1 MADGDKD
8 KRLRELRPEDPVKD
22 YVTWEAQAI
31 GRALMRGCLNH
42 SSSAVASLQARVNGR
57 RHGDRAWLIGNED
70 DALPVCSILAIAVRR
85 QPLTTRSQ
93 KVAITVM
100 TGKVRVTAKRS

>member
-8 KRLRELRPEDPVKD
+8 KRLREVRPEDPVKD

-42 SSSAVASLQARVNGR
+42 SKVQLWLLCRPGLMV
-57 RHGDRAWLIGNED
+57 GD
-70 DALPVCSILAIAVRR
+70 
-85 QPLTTRSQ
+85 
-93 KVAITVM
+93 M
-100 TGKVRVTAKRS
+100 VTELG